1 MINNIPISK
10 NEEDE
15 TPVPSAWRDTLSDI
29 VNAIIDGN
37 FEFPSRISHVASL
50 SKEEASRISANIEAY
65 GGELIRLPEEAW
77 ETSICRWMG
86 DSWLVL
92 VDLFTAD
99 ETPSDLVL
107 FVKIFED
114 GSSYRF
120 QIESVHVP

>member
-1 MINNIPISK
+1 MINTVPIVK

-29 VNAIIDGN
+29 VDAIKEGHL
-37 FEFPSRISHVASL
+37 EFPSRMGHVTSL
-50 SKEEASRISANIEAY
+50 SKQEASRISANIEAY
-65 GGELIRLPEEAW
+65 GGELISLPEAVW

-86 DSWLVL
+86 DLWLVL

-99 ETPSDLVL
+99 ESPSDLVL
-107 FVKIFED
+107 FVKVFED